1 MPDDAEH
8 ASDRATDL
16 GAGGRQRTN
25 RCRRL
30 ASAPGASVVRTA
42 RRVSPRAV
50 LGIVAALALAALG
63 GTACSRGDPWVE
75 PVKASSAAAYTA
87 WHSRMSES
95 VPADARKQVEQ
106 ALQDIRFKIM
116 GERAATG
123 SAGIEGEL
131 RRRIDGQPLRHVVQL
146 GVELRL
152 ERLRGEFN
160 GLKQAMNAN
169 LRLVTRPGDVDS
181 RHHLEGVEAR
191 QKQRLDDLGAQIAQ
205 AERELAPL
213 VAATGRTLVAVDA
226 AATDVRPEMKKQ

>member
-1 MPDDAEH
+1 MPDRAESPALH
-8 ASDRATDL
+8 PCP
-16 GAGGRQRTN
+16 RTPGQ
-25 RCRRL
+25 
-30 ASAPGASVVRTA
+30 PGASATLA
-42 RRVSPRAV
+42 RVAATPAREPGGRGLLAA
-50 LGIVAALALAALG
+50 VAALAVAALG
-63 GTACSRGDPWVE
+63 ASGCSRGDPWAE
-75 PVKASSAAAYTA
+75 PVKASSAGAYTA
-87 WHSRMSES
+87 WHSRLSES
-95 VPADARKQVEQ
+95 VPAETRKQVEQ

-169 LRLVTRPGDVDS
+169 LRLVTRPGDLES

-213 VAATGRTLVAVDA
+213 AAATGRTFVAVDA
-226 AATDVRPEMKKQ
+226 GATDVKPELRKR